1 MGSLRCHHFFHDTTK
16 PLILID
22 SSMKTTR
29 TLSTKKTF
37 SLTSVAAGVSLVLLL
52 LLFAGPVWAQTLITP
67 SVFSFSTQLT
77 AYGRQAVHTVD
88 GSGLTAGPSGILG
101 AADSTVNNG
110 DSGVE
115 WTTDGNFGTPSDF
128 DPSITYDLGGVYN
141 LQTTR
146 IWNYNENGFLVGP
159 SSILLSTSADGT
171 NFTTFGIIEPAQT
184 GGTNGQPGQDFATSV
199 ANVRYV
205 QFQILSNWDGAI
217 FWSGITG
224 GSSNGVDGRAL
235 TGLQEVRFVG
245 IHLTTPNPVFNP
257 PGGPFNPPI
266 AVGISC
272 PDTNATIYYSTDAW
286 VTTNAYN
293 GTPVNVPTNASGF
306 VIQAYAKDPSL
317 AVSLTVSASYTS
329 TPVIT
334 PSVFAFSSQLT
345 AYGRQA

>member
-1 MGSLRCHHFFHDTTK
+1 
-16 PLILID
+16 
-22 SSMKTTR
+22 MKTTR

-37 SLTSVAAGVSLVLLL
+37 SLTSAAAGVSLVLLL

-159 SSILLSTSADGT
+159 SSILLSTSANGT
-171 NFTTFGIIEPAQT
+171 NFTTFGIMEPAQT

-217 FWSGITG
+217 FWSDITG
-224 GSSNGVDGRAL
+224 SSSAGNNGRAI
-235 TGLQEVRFVG
+235 TGLQEVRFEGTRAIVQPVVSG
-245 IHLTTPNPVFNP
+245 GASLGGGQFKLTLSGPSGQRYSVLSSTNVALSVSNWTVLTSGTF
-257 PGGPFNPPI
+257 GGSPLNY
-266 AVGISC
+266 
-272 PDTNATIYYSTDAW
+272 TNTTATNKQQFYIIRS
-286 VTTNAYN
+286 
-293 GTPVNVPTNASGF
+293 P
-306 VIQAYAKDPSL
+306 
-317 AVSLTVSASYTS
+317 
-329 TPVIT
+329 
-334 PSVFAFSSQLT
+334 
-345 AYGRQA
+345 